1 MAVQEFMLDEVKDIV
16 NDTEKAV
23 EWNALVDKLGL
34 EGQRKLCSADP
45 TNPIPFPL
53 MNREMLKV
61 YETLCETKALL
72 KDYSKTTIP
81 TRVLEIAGLCVIKE
95 YFGKIEVWYDE
106 HDPDPV
112 LVGCDGEDK
121 YLLARWGAE
130 LEEYAILRQEAVNRL
145 TKKAKNVLTMKLHEI
160 QNGLPTVDAAVEA
173 FISGTTSYLHIGG
186 EYIR

>member
-16 NDTEKAV
+16 NNEEKAT
-23 EWNALVDKLGL
+23 EWNELVDKLGL
-34 EGQRKLCSADP
+34 EGQRQLCSADP

-53 MNREMLKV
+53 MNKEMLKV
-61 YETLCETKALL
+61 YETLCETKTLL

-81 TRVLEIAGLCVIKE
+81 IRVLEIAGLCVIKE

-145 TKKAKNVLTMKLHEI
+145 TRKAKNMLTMRLHAI
-160 QNGLPTVDAAVEA
+160 QSALPTVESEVED
-173 FISGTTSYLHIGG
+173 FISGGSMYLRLGG